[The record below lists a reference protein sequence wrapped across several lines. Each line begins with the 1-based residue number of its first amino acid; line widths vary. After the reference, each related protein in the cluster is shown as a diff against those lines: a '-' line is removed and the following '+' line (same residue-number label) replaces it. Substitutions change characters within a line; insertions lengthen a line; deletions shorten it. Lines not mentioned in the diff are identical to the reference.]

1 MNLYL
6 LPQSDNTGYD
16 TYDSCVV
23 AAKNEDEA
31 RKMHPDGSTPVEKW
45 PTYVFADWAKHPD
58 NVKVELIGRATKGT
72 KAGVILAS
80 FNAG

>member
-6 LPQSDNTGYD
+6 LTQSKCRGYD

-23 AAKNEDEA
+23 AAESEDKA
-31 RKMHPDGSTPVEKW
+31 VLMHPDGGLITNRNYYSAVWPKDSSHVEA
-45 PTYVFADWAKHPD
+45 T
-58 NVKVELIGRATKGT
+58 LIGKAIKGT
-72 KAGVILAS
+72 TAQVILAS

>member
-6 LPQSDNTGYD
+6 LTQNEVGGYD

-23 AAKNEDEA
+23 AAETEEEA
-31 RKMHPDGSTPVEKW
+31 KKIHPSDYVRNNAYDWGKDGTWASSPESVS
-45 PTYVFADWAKHPD
+45 AD
-58 NVKVELIGRATKGT
+58 LIGIAAEGT
-72 KAGVILAS
+72 ETGVILAS

>member
-6 LPQSDNTGYD
+6 LQQDAIVGYD

-23 AAKNEDEA
+23 AASSESEA
-31 RKMHPDGSTPVEKW
+31 KLIRPDGYTWKNN
-45 PTYVFADWAKHPD
+45 YLAWATSID
-58 NVKVELIGRATKGT
+58 QVKVIFLASDYEGE
-72 KAGVILAS
+72 AGVILAS